1 VRFRPLLIIP
11 AALVVAGCG
20 SQPGPTPGGEPTAAQ
35 KTARI
40 ELVKAKPDLN
50 ELELAHLCPA
60 MYPAELFKG
69 TEAEQKKAREKY
81 QMGRLKAEATFTSA
95 DLKQAATAACGKPV
109 PIAKQATKPA
119 PAPATKTAP
128 K

>member
-1 VRFRPLLIIP
+1 MRLRPLLILP
-11 AALVVAGCG
+11 TALVVTACG

-35 KTARI
+35 KAARI
-40 ELVKAKPDLN
+40 ELVKANPDLN

-69 TEAEQKKAREKY
+69 TEAEQKKARDKY
-81 QMGRLKAEATFTSA
+81 QMGRLKAEATFTPA
-95 DLKQAATAACGKPV
+95 DLRQAAAAACGKPV
-109 PIAKQATKPA
+109 PIQKPA
-119 PAPATKTAP
+119 PKPSPAPDAKTAP

>member
-1 VRFRPLLIIP
+1 MRLRPLLILP

-40 ELVKAKPDLN
+40 ELVKANPDLN

-69 TEAEQKKAREKY
+69 TEAQQKKARDKY
-81 QMGRLKAEATFTSA
+81 QMGRLKAEATFTAA
-95 DLKQAATAACGKPV
+95 DLKQAAAAGCGKPV
-109 PIAKQATKPA
+109 PIAKPATKPA
-119 PAPATKTAP
+119 PAPDSKTAP